1 MVEPTPQDSIML
13 LQEFASEGSLHDLLD
28 DQSRVPDELILMY
41 MFSQVSDA
49 MSYLAHN
56 RVIRGDLACRNIL
69 VFRFNKYRPEDN
81 LVKLT
86 DFGHTRNSS
95 IYVSVNK
102 ESTVNDCIPIRYAS
116 PELIQHNECSEKSD
130 IFSMGVTM
138 WEAFSK
144 ATILWSSIE
153 TIIQICQLVTSG
165 ETLSKP
171 ITCSDETWT
180 VILTTLSLNA
190 QERPTFSQLRSSL
203 TRLQYQL
210 ENSIRSQF
218 ELINKFQEVLQ
229 VDINQVIVG
238 IDFEQTLVA
247 LSGLDIDQTGATF
260 RRIPNTHV
268 TVFRLTILMIII

>member
-86 DFGHTRNSS
+86 DFGLTRNSS

-102 ESTVNDCIPIRYAS
+102 ESTVNDCIPIRYAF
-116 PELIQHNECSEKSD
+116 PELIQHN
-130 IFSMGVTM
+130 
-138 WEAFSK
+138 
-144 ATILWSSIE
+144 
-153 TIIQICQLVTSG
+153 
-165 ETLSKP
+165 
-171 ITCSDETWT
+171 
-180 VILTTLSLNA
+180 
-190 QERPTFSQLRSSL
+190 
-203 TRLQYQL
+203 
-210 ENSIRSQF
+210 
-218 ELINKFQEVLQ
+218 
-229 VDINQVIVG
+229 
-238 IDFEQTLVA
+238 
-247 LSGLDIDQTGATF
+247 
-260 RRIPNTHV
+260 
-268 TVFRLTILMIII
+268 